1 MTIAMLFI
9 QHNFF
14 FFFGFLCGM
23 FTNLPLF
30 VSICFVLFFLN
41 FLFLKFIFIYFTDGG
56 GGGSC
61 SRLVA
66 LMGMGSLS

>member
-9 QHNFF
+9 QHNFFF

-30 VSICFVLFFLN
+30 VSI
-41 FLFLKFIFIYFTDGG
+41 FLF
-56 GGGSC
+56 
-61 SRLVA
+61 
-66 LMGMGSLS
+66 